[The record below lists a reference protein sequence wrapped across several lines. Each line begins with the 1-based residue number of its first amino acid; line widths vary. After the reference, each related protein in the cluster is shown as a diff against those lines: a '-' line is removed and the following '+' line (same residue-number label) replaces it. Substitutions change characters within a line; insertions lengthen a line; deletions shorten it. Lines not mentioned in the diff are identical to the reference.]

1 METMLETIYL
11 AGDFNA
17 RTAELKDFSV
27 FTENDF
33 PNGDE
38 YLLEYYSL
46 PRTLKCENLTKYMAV
61 LHFLKSTSNDV
72 TDVYFN

>member
-1 METMLETIYL
+1 L

-17 RTAELKDFSV
+17 RTAELKYFSV

-38 YLLEYYSL
+38 YLGNNHLTNVDDTSTQNTKAIPPDFL
-46 PRTLKCENLTKYMAV
+46 CENFCLFFV
-61 LHFLKSTSNDV
+61 LNIYPGKLI
-72 TDVYFN
+72 